1 MLLLDLTLDSAA
13 ANVALDEALL
23 SWAES
28 RADGEDNEVLRFWE
42 SPTPAVVIGRS
53 SRVDDEV
60 FVERCR
66 GAEVPIIRR
75 CSGGAAIVAGPGCL
89 MYAVVLDI
97 VKSPQL
103 AMIDSAH
110 RFVLGRLADAIRGT
124 DVPVEVQGHSDL
136 TTLGRKFSGNS
147 LRVTRSQV
155 LYHGTVLY
163 DFDLGLIARYLYE
176 PPRQP
181 DYRDRRHHREFICN
195 VSASSAALRGALVHQ
210 WKANIDLEKWPQ
222 FQTGQLLE
230 QKYGADS
237 WNFSR

>member
-124 DVPVEVQGHSDL
+124 DVPVEVQGHSD
-136 TTLGRKFSGNS
+136 S
-147 LRVTRSQV
+147 LPW
-155 LYHGTVLY
+155 
-163 DFDLGLIARYLYE
+163 A
-176 PPRQP
+176 
-181 DYRDRRHHREFICN
+181 
-195 VSASSAALRGALVHQ
+195 ASSPVTVYASPEVKSSTTVPFCMTLTWA
-210 WKANIDLEKWPQ
+210 
-222 FQTGQLLE
+222 
-230 QKYGADS
+230 
-237 WNFSR
+237 